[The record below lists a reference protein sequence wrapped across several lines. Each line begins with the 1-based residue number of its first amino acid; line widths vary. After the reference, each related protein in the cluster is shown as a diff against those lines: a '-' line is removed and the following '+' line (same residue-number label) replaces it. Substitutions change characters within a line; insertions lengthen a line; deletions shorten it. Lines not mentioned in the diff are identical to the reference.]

1 LIGTDTVAVKS
12 DIASSVLGI
21 IDAGLGIE
29 VNEVDG
35 QIVIES
41 LSIEDSIK
49 NQTGTLIEKGT
60 PLYATGIQGNYWT
73 VAPARADDPSKMPAV
88 VIAGEDIAA
97 GGTGLGL
104 IKGHIKQVNTTGLAD
119 GAEVYVA
126 SGGGY
131 TSTKPTAEGVIIQRL
146 GTVIKGDVEKGSG
159 IINLGDEAYWND
171 YTSLTKL
178 RDTLVIFRDSVT
190 NQIGDSLLLYVDRTE
205 LGDSL
210 LLYPNRVEL
219 GDTANAIRADI
230 PSLSGVVLTTTD
242 QSISGVKSFQ
252 DDVSIDGALDIA
264 YRGNTYLG
272 NYAGYGIRQD
282 LTTARNVIIGTEAYF
297 TENYANDN
305 VVIGYFAGRNTEYGS
320 NVIIG
325 SNANY
330 FTSPSYVIASNAV
343 VIGKSA
349 KTTTTQSNN
358 SIVIGANATGLGD
371 DTAVIGDGQMTKL
384 NSNKYTFN
392 VDQDTTGKNGYLLG
406 LNSSSGEIELQDISG
421 SYINR
426 TELSDTALAIRT
438 DIPLIINDSL
448 TARNFLTEN
457 QNITLSG
464 DVSGSGT
471 TSIIT
476 TVADDSHNHVISN
489 VDNLQNSLN
498 AKQDNLSGTG
508 IVKSTGGTISYLTDN
523 SSNWNNAYNDRIT
536 TASFSGTTTKILT
549 LNQQDGG
556 TVTASFTD
564 DTGGGLTGTN
574 QGNNRIPTFKSADN
588 IDGDNGFWIN
598 DHYELVDNLLDGT
611 ASSTVGYQLKLSHT
625 AFIDS
630 VEVNYLDVNN
640 NLTLDNDLEVL
651 GTSNFDGSVG
661 DSYFYPSGALGI
673 QTTPSGNLS
682 LTTKYGAVFNTDNNS
697 LNGDVTMNGGTTA
710 NLFNLDASEDAIA
723 IGGSTPNSS
732 FDLKTSKGVWINS
745 SYSGGINDGL
755 LVSGDTY
762 IYLLNVD
769 ADKDKVGI
777 NKVTPAYTL
786 DVDGDINFTG
796 DLYDDGSLVSFT
808 GTTINNNAD
817 NRIITGSNTA
827 NTLEGESSLLFDGED
842 LELQS
847 TTTNAILRLQN
858 SNSGYTTSDGFAISS
873 TTSSVYVSNKEPGDI
888 WIYTDNDF
896 TKMIILRANGTVD
909 LTHYSGSG
917 NQELGVD
924 NSGEIIFYSASDG
937 RHKKRVTSNIKG
949 IEAVM
954 KLKPLEYQ
962 WNKDVPNYDGHN
974 EIGFIAQEV
983 KEVIPLAVPY
993 DEDKVNMLGIKDRAI
1008 IATLTKAIQE
1018 QQEMI
1023 EDLQKEI
1030 KRIKRKIK

>member
-1 LIGTDTVAVKS
+1 MGCIKSLKAILFLFGFVPLFVTGQNYPRFELYQLKQGTDSGQFIVTGLDSNLAFNNILRFRSADSTFLIGTDTVAVKS
-12 DIASSVLGI
+12 DIASSL
-21 IDAGLGIE
+21 LLY
-29 VNEVDG
+29 VD
-35 QIVIES
+35 
-41 LSIEDSIK
+41 
-49 NQTGTLIEKGT
+49 
-60 PLYATGIQGNYWT
+60 
-73 VAPARADDPSKMPAV
+73 R
-88 VIAGEDIAA
+88 
-97 GGTGLGL
+97 
-104 IKGHIKQVNTTGLAD
+104 
-119 GAEVYVA
+119 
-126 SGGGY
+126 
-131 TSTKPTAEGVIIQRL
+131 
-146 GTVIKGDVEKGSG
+146 VE
-159 IINLGDEAYWND
+159 L
-171 YTSLTKL
+171 
-178 RDTLVIFRDSVT
+178 
-190 NQIGDSLLLYVDRTE
+190 GDSLLLYVDRTE

-210 LLYPNRVEL
+210 ALYPNRIEL
-219 GDTANAIRADI
+219 G
-230 PSLSGVVLTTTD
+230 
-242 QSISGVKSFQ
+242 
-252 DDVSIDGALDIA
+252 
-264 YRGNTYLG
+264 
-272 NYAGYGIRQD
+272 
-282 LTTARNVIIGTEAYF
+282 
-297 TENYANDN
+297 
-305 VVIGYFAGRNTEYGS
+305 
-320 NVIIG
+320 
-325 SNANY
+325 
-330 FTSPSYVIASNAV
+330 
-343 VIGKSA
+343 
-349 KTTTTQSNN
+349 
-358 SIVIGANATGLGD
+358 
-371 DTAVIGDGQMTKL
+371 
-384 NSNKYTFN
+384 
-392 VDQDTTGKNGYLLG
+392 
-406 LNSSSGEIELQDISG
+406 
-421 SYINR
+421 
-426 TELSDTALAIRT
+426 DTALAIRN

-448 TARNFLTEN
+448 TARNFLTEEVDGSITNELQTISTSGAAGNITLSDEGGTLNLNVNDADASTTNEIQNISTTGAAGNISISSGSTLNLNVNDADASTTNEIQTLSYNTTTDEISISGGNSIDITEVNQN

-471 TSIIT
+471 TSITT
-476 TVADDSHNHVISN
+476 TVADDSHNHIIDN
-489 VDNLQNSLN
+489 VDGLQTALN

-796 DLYDDGSLVSFT
+796 DLYDNGSLVSFGGGADTSYYTLNGSLDYTLNTEISYIYIPSNYVGCTLVESTYSTDALNTNPFT
-808 GTTINNNAD
+808 GTIESDIGSASGNTFTSDISLFNDSYSNESNIIFVSNSHTYTINSS
-817 NRIITGSNTA
+817 NRLIKIAKGQT
-827 NTLEGESSLLFDGED
+827 
-842 LELQS
+842 
-847 TTTNAILRLQN
+847 
-858 SNSGYTTSDGFAISS
+858 SG
-873 TTSSVYVSNKEPGDI
+873 
-888 WIYTDNDF
+888 
-896 TKMIILRANGTVD
+896 L
-909 LTHYSGSG
+909 
-917 NQELGVD
+917 
-924 NSGEIIFYSASDG
+924 
-937 RHKKRVTSNIKG
+937 VTSIHFTFNIRC
-949 IEAVM
+949 I
-954 KLKPLEYQ
+954 
-962 WNKDVPNYDGHN
+962 D
-974 EIGFIAQEV
+974 
-983 KEVIPLAVPY
+983 
-993 DEDKVNMLGIKDRAI
+993 
-1008 IATLTKAIQE
+1008 
-1018 QQEMI
+1018 
-1023 EDLQKEI
+1023 
-1030 KRIKRKIK
+1030 

>member
-1 LIGTDTVAVKS
+1 MGCKQFVKAILFLFGFIPLFVTGQNYPRFELYQLKQGTDSGQFIVTGLDSNLAFNNILRFRSADSTFLIGTDTVAVKS
-12 DIASSVLGI
+12 DIASSL
-21 IDAGLGIE
+21 LLY
-29 VNEVDG
+29 VD
-35 QIVIES
+35 
-41 LSIEDSIK
+41 
-49 NQTGTLIEKGT
+49 
-60 PLYATGIQGNYWT
+60 
-73 VAPARADDPSKMPAV
+73 R
-88 VIAGEDIAA
+88 
-97 GGTGLGL
+97 
-104 IKGHIKQVNTTGLAD
+104 
-119 GAEVYVA
+119 
-126 SGGGY
+126 
-131 TSTKPTAEGVIIQRL
+131 
-146 GTVIKGDVEKGSG
+146 VE
-159 IINLGDEAYWND
+159 L
-171 YTSLTKL
+171 
-178 RDTLVIFRDSVT
+178 
-190 NQIGDSLLLYVDRTE
+190 GDSLLLYVDRTE

-210 LLYPNRVEL
+210 ALYPNRIEL
-219 GDTANAIRADI
+219 G
-230 PSLSGVVLTTTD
+230 
-242 QSISGVKSFQ
+242 
-252 DDVSIDGALDIA
+252 
-264 YRGNTYLG
+264 
-272 NYAGYGIRQD
+272 
-282 LTTARNVIIGTEAYF
+282 
-297 TENYANDN
+297 
-305 VVIGYFAGRNTEYGS
+305 
-320 NVIIG
+320 
-325 SNANY
+325 
-330 FTSPSYVIASNAV
+330 
-343 VIGKSA
+343 
-349 KTTTTQSNN
+349 
-358 SIVIGANATGLGD
+358 
-371 DTAVIGDGQMTKL
+371 
-384 NSNKYTFN
+384 
-392 VDQDTTGKNGYLLG
+392 
-406 LNSSSGEIELQDISG
+406 
-421 SYINR
+421 
-426 TELSDTALAIRT
+426 DTALAIRT

-448 TARNFLTEN
+448 TARNFLTEEIDGDVTNELQTISTSGAAGNITLSDGGNTLNLNVNDADASATNEIQTLTYNATTDEISISGGNSIDITEVNQN

-471 TSIIT
+471 TSITT
-476 TVADDSHNHVISN
+476 TVADDSHNHIIDN
-489 VDNLQNSLN
+489 VDGLQTALN

-536 TASFSGTTTKILT
+536 SASFSGTTNKTLT

-574 QGNNRIPTFKSADN
+574 QGNNRIPTFLSADN

-598 DHYELVDNLLDGT
+598 DHYELVDNLSDGT
-611 ASSTVGYQLKLSHT
+611 APSSVGYQLKLSHT

-630 VEVNYLDVNN
+630 VETNYLDVNN

-682 LTTKYGAVFNTDNNS
+682 LTTKYGAVFNTGNNS

-786 DVDGDINFTG
+786 DVTGDINFTNKLYQNGVEVTFGGGGTG
-796 DLYDDGSLVSFT
+796 DITGVIAGNGLTGGGLSGDVTLNVGAGTGIDVVADAISVDVSDFMGNGVADYILTASGTDSMTANSYWKINGEVLEGRNGSDWTYITPGGPIVLNQS
-808 GTTINNNAD
+808 GTTGPEIRFQN
-817 NRIITGSNTA
+817 
-827 NTLEGESSLLFDGED
+827 
-842 LELQS
+842 
-847 TTTNAILRLQN
+847 TTTGL
-858 SNSGYTTSDGFAISS
+858 SGIPIGIQGGDFYINYGTGIGDEAYFKSDGTIQFN
-873 TTSSVYVSNKEPGDI
+873 YYG
-888 WIYTDNDF
+888 
-896 TKMIILRANGTVD
+896 
-909 LTHYSGSG
+909 GSG

-937 RHKKRVTSNIKG
+937 RHKKRVTNNIKG

-1023 EDLQKEI
+1023 EELQKEI